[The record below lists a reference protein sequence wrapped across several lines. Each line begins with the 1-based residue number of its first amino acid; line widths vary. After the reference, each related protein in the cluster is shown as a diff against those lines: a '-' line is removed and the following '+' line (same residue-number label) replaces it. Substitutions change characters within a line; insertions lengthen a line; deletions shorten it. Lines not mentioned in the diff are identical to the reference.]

1 MNGQK
6 KKGEEQGE
14 RGDKLIEQGIRKMK
28 RNEQRGVIK
37 RIRQEIRKR
46 EDERAG
52 ERRCREG

>member
-6 KKGEEQGE
+6 KKGEEQGK

-37 RIRQEIRKR
+37 RGK
-46 EDERAG
+46 
-52 ERRCREG
+52 EGRDKTSRGD